1 MEITVI
7 ELRKSAEQNE
17 MQEQLA
23 GFFSPWKFNSISSRV
38 ENSKSQRF
46 KLDLQQSDADNQEE
60 KLEMT
65 LIIRTDREVCNHGGS
80 AFFALVSRA
89 NQRSA

>member
-17 MQEQLA
+17 MQEQLSA
-23 GFFSPWKFNSISSRV
+23 SFSPWKFNSKCSRV
-38 ENSKSQRF
+38 EKSNSQMVT
-46 KLDLQQSDADNQEE
+46 LDLQQSVADNQEE

-80 AFFALVSRA
+80 AFFALVSSA
-89 NQRSA
+89 NQRTA

>member
-7 ELRKSAEQNE
+7 ELRKSAEQNV
-17 MQEQLA
+17 MQKRL
-23 GFFSPWKFNSISSRV
+23 GRSFSPWKFNSISSRV
-38 ENSKSQRF
+38 ENSNSQRV
-46 KLDLQQSDADNQEE
+46 KLDLQQSVADNQEE

-80 AFFALVSRA
+80 AFFALVPSA
-89 NQRSA
+89 NQRTA

>member
-23 GFFSPWKFNSISSRV
+23 ACFSPWKFNSISSRV
-38 ENSKSQRF
+38 ENSKSQRV
-46 KLDLQQSDADNQEE
+46 KLDFQQSEADNQEE
-60 KLEMT
+60 KL
-65 LIIRTDREVCNHGGS
+65 
-80 AFFALVSRA
+80 
-89 NQRSA
+89 